1 MALNIT
7 YGVSTWL
14 WTSPFQTSSIEELFP
29 KIAAMGFDAVE
40 IAVEDPTLIDGA
52 AVKAGLEKYG
62 LKAVICGAFG
72 PTRDL
77 THEDA
82 AIHENCFKYIEACL
96 DFCVLWDIKIFAG
109 PMYSAVGKARMVPP
123 EQRKKEWDL
132 AVSNLRLVCDM
143 AEKRGLKLAI
153 EPLNRFESDL
163 VNTAKD
169 VVRLVNDI
177 NHPAAGIM
185 LDGFHMNI
193 EERDIEAAIKLAGEK
208 LVHIQV
214 SENYRGSPGTG
225 QTRWDAF
232 KSGLEAVGYEGIVAI
247 ESFTPEIRELAEAV
261 CIWYPFADDQDEFA
275 SDGLTF
281 LKSYFNT

>member
-1 MALNIT
+1 MALNVT

-40 IAVEDPTLIDGA
+40 IAVEDPALIDGE
-52 AVKAGLEKYG
+52 AVRAGLEKYG

-77 THEDA
+77 TNEDTSV
-82 AIHENCFKYIEACL
+82 HENCFRYIEACL
-96 DFCVLWDIKIFAG
+96 DFCVLWDIQIFAG

-132 AVSNLRLVCDM
+132 AVSNLRVVCDM
-143 AEKRGLKLAI
+143 AEKRGIKLAI

-169 VVRLVNDI
+169 GMRLVNDI
-177 NHPAAGIM
+177 NHPAAGLL
-185 LDGFHMNI
+185 LDGFHMSV
-193 EERDIEAAIKLAGEK
+193 EERDVEAAVKLAGDK
-208 LVHIQV
+208 LFHVQV

-225 QTRWDAF
+225 QARWDRLKA
-232 KSGLEAVGYEGIVAI
+232 GLEAVNYQGIVAI
-247 ESFTPEIRELAEAV
+247 ESFTPEIKELAEAV

-275 SDGLTF
+275 VDGLKF